1 MAWINATVE
10 FGGVSYLSHRRGIIF
25 VVPFSSGL
33 EVGDIFKADGS
44 QFEVLTAVNL
54 HDRGEVFVMDT
65 KEVKNDKP
73 KARRT
78 KNKSGGSGVSLQ
90 GVDGHHN
97 ED

>member
-1 MAWINATVE
+1 MAWINSTVD
-10 FGGVSYLSHRRGIIF
+10 FRGVSFLSHRRGIIF

-65 KEVKNDKP
+65 KEVKDDKP
-73 KARRT
+73 KARRNG
-78 KNKSGGSGVSLQ
+78 NKAGKLQVERESDDGRSG
-90 GVDGHHN
+90 